1 MGIKKYV
8 LYIVLGHWSKAILL
22 GIAFAR
28 YIGRQSYAFLRI
40 FLRNFVIYY
49 AKAALVQV
57 KVVGVWVWKFF
68 YTTAHTKSKT
78 PT

>member
-1 MGIKKYV
+1 MC
-8 LYIVLGHWSKAILL
+8 YICIRALVKSNI
-22 GIAFAR
+22 IRNSFCSF
-28 YIGRQSYAFLRI
+28 IGRQSYAFLRI
-40 FLRNFVIYY
+40 FLRNFAIYY